1 MIPESSPDRNAVTY
15 RAPPGRAAQ
24 MTTPT
29 LLLAQDNERVES
41 SVLRLLTEHFDV
53 VGIVADGAALVER
66 ANQLRPDAVVVDSDF
81 VGLDGLLATTAIH
94 QRFPTI
100 PIVLMTDDA
109 DPAFW
114 RKAFGAGAS
123 AFVFKAEV
131 ADKLITVVR
140 SLVASVSPLVAA
152 VSQRDS
158 STGS

>member
-1 MIPESSPDRNAVTY
+1 MLPESSPDRNVVTY
-15 RAPPGRAAQ
+15 RAAAAQ
-24 MTTPT
+24 TTTPT
-29 LLLAQDNERVES
+29 LLLAQDNERVEN

-94 QRFPTI
+94 QRFPTM
-100 PIVLMTDDA
+100 PIVLMTGDA

-140 SLVASVSPLVAA
+140 SLVASRVCIQLSMTTWSV
-152 VSQRDS
+152 
-158 STGS
+158 